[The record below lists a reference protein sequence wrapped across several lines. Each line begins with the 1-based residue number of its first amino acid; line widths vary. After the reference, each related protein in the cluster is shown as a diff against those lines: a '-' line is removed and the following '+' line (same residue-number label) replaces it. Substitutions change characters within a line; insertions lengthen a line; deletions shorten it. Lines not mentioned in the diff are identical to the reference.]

1 MPKDDMDRPTAL
13 IIGAGPAGL
22 TAAAELLAKTHIHP
36 IVVEM
41 SGDIG
46 GISKTVNVNGNRIDI
61 GPHRFF
67 SKSDRVM
74 DWWRGIFPVQ
84 GAPSW
89 DDRVLGRRMP
99 LSELPQAPDPD
110 RTDEVMLVRRRI
122 SRIYHLGKFFAYPVS
137 LNLDTLMNLG
147 MRRMISIGLSYA
159 STQMSPIR
167 PEKSLEDF
175 FVNRFGRSLYETFFR
190 DYTEKV
196 WGVPCDRIK
205 AEWGAQRVKELSI
218 HRAIWNAV
226 KKTLSPERSIGQ
238 KGTDTSLIEQFYYPK
253 YGAGHLWKAVA
264 DRVRRGGGEIRMNCR
279 VVGLESD
286 GKRIHSAGVLRADGS
301 RQKVP
306 ADWFFSSMPVKDLMA
321 GFGQQAPEPAT
332 RIAAHLSYRDL
343 VSVGL
348 LLKKLKVTNRTS
360 YPTINNVVP
369 DNWIYVQERGIRLG
383 RIQIFNNWSPY
394 MVRDRNTVW
403 VGLEYFTNEGDA
415 LWNLSNRDLITLAGR
430 ELAVI
435 GLADEADMLD
445 GTVIRM
451 PKAYPGYFGSYDR
464 FQTVRDFLDGI
475 DNLWLIGRNGM
486 HRYNN
491 MDHSMLTAMTA
502 VDNIIN
508 GITSKENLWQVNAE
522 EDYHEEKR
530 REILSSDGT
539 IE

>member
-1 MPKDDMDRPTAL
+1 MDRPTAL

-22 TAAAELLAKTHIHP
+22 TAAAELLARTDIHP

-46 GISKTVNVNGNRIDI
+46 GISKTVNFKGNRIDL
-61 GPHRFF
+61 GGHRFF

-74 DWWRGIFPVQ
+74 AWWREVFAVQ

-99 LSELPQAPDPD
+99 LSRLPQAPDPD
-110 RTDEVMLVRRRI
+110 RTDEVLLIRRRF

-137 LNLDTLMNLG
+137 LSLDTIMNLG
-147 MRRMISIGLSYA
+147 MRRMISVGLSYA
-159 STQMSPIR
+159 WRQLRPIR
-167 PEKSLEDF
+167 PETSLEDF
-175 FVNRFGRSLYETFFR
+175 FINRFGRSLYETFFEH
-190 DYTEKV
+190 YTEKV
-196 WGVPCDRIK
+196 WGIPCDRIK
-205 AEWGAQRVKELSI
+205 PEWGAQRVKELSI
-218 HRAIWNAV
+218 RRAVWHAL
-226 KKTLSPERSIGQ
+226 KKTVSPDRSIAQ
-238 KGTDTSLIEQFYYPK
+238 KDTDTSLIEQFYYPK
-253 YGAGHLWKAVA
+253 YGPGQLWSAVA
-264 DRVRRGGGEIRMNCR
+264 DRVRRNGGEIRMNCR
-279 VVGLESD
+279 VAGLEFD
-286 GKRIHSAGVLRADGS
+286 GKRLYSAEVQEADGS
-301 RQKVP
+301 RQKVS

-321 GFGQQAPEPAT
+321 AFGQRAPEPAAG
-332 RIAAHLSYRDL
+332 IAADLSYRDFIT
-343 VSVGL
+343 VGL
-348 LLKKLKVTNRTS
+348 LLRRLKVTNRTS
-360 YPTINNVVP
+360 YPTINNIVP
-369 DNWIYVQERGIRLG
+369 DNWIYVQERDVRLG

-394 MVRDRNTVW
+394 MVRDRDTVW
-403 VGLEYFTNEGDA
+403 VGLEYFANEGDA
-415 LWNLSNRDLITLAGR
+415 LWSLSDRDLITLAGR

-435 GLADEADMLD
+435 GLADKADMLD

-464 FQTVRDFLDGI
+464 FQTVRDFLDNI

-508 GITSKENLWQVNAE
+508 GVTSKENLWQVNAE
-522 EDYHEEKR
+522 TDYHEEKR
-530 REILSSDGT
+530 REIHSSDGT